1 MLEDKGDNLLMLVF
15 FVLLDTVHVPSPV
28 MLATPFVYT
37 PTPTVT
43 MTDSVH
49 VTEKVYLCE
58 CVGFFFIINQ
68 CKSRSA

>member
-43 MTDSVH
+43 LTGSVH
-49 VTEKVYLCE
+49 VTEKV
-58 CVGFFFIINQ
+58 
-68 CKSRSA
+68 